1 MRAAYPPMKETQ
13 PHKISSRLTKE
24 TLKTTTKEDKRST
37 KGQKKPTK
45 WTVRAIK
52 VLTYILGQ
60 YFSYLTPLIMETS
73 GQ

>member
-45 WTVRAIK
+45 WTVRGIK
-52 VLTYILGQ
+52 VLT
-60 YFSYLTPLIMETS
+60 
-73 GQ
+73 